1 MKNIK
6 VTKSGYATVARIVKI
21 LGSTLTGHDHVEL
34 IRPRN
39 DLIGVEDLVFFEN
52 SPNYDEALLEMELGN
67 SAMTRTVL

>member
-1 MKNIK
+1 ML
-6 VTKSGYATVARIVKI
+6 S
-21 LGSTLTGHDHVEL
+21 SSD
-34 IRPRN
+34 IRPRK